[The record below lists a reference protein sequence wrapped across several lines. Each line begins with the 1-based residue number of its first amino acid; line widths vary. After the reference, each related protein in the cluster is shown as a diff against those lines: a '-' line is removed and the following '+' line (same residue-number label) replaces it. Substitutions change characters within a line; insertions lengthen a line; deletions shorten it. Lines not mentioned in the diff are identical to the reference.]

1 MSPRDTSRQPVIKG
15 RTAAELQDIKFEP
28 VRWIVPDFLTEGCT
42 ILAGRP
48 KLGKSWLALDWA
60 VAVARGG
67 TSLDR
72 TCIQGDVLYAAL
84 EDNGRRLQS
93 RLRKVTTS
101 GQWPARLRLLL
112 DGELPRANDG
122 GLNWTREWLK
132 AQEAP
137 RLVIIDTLARVRD
150 TKGRDEG
157 NYEADYAAVIPW
169 KALADEYAV
178 AVVLVHHVRKMAAE
192 DPLETIS
199 GTNGLTGA
207 ADAALVLNRDGQGC
221 TLSGRGRDLEEYQH
235 AVSFD
240 RLSCRWTALGDAI
253 DVRRS
258 DERADLLAELAATSE
273 DLTPTDL
280 AERLCKR
287 TPAVKMMLGRMAK
300 AGEVARGEKRGT
312 YRHPDRA

>member
-1 MSPRDTSRQPVIKG
+1 MEFD
-15 RTAAELQDIKFEP
+15 P

-67 TSLDR
+67 ASLDR
-72 TCIQGDVLYAAL
+72 KCTQGDALYAAL
-84 EDNGRRLQS
+84 EDNARRMQS
-93 RLRKVTTS
+93 RLRKVTT
-101 GQWPARLRLLL
+101 GGEWPERLRLLL
-112 DGELPRANDG
+112 DGELARANDG
-122 GLNWTREWLK
+122 GLHWTREWLR

-150 TKGRDEG
+150 SKSRDDG
-157 NYEADYAAVIPW
+157 NYEADYAAVTPW
-169 KALADEYAV
+169 KALADEFAV

-192 DPLETIS
+192 DPLETVS

-207 ADAALVLNRDGQGC
+207 ADAVLVLNRDGQGC

-240 RLSCRWTALGDAI
+240 RLSGRWSALGDAV

-258 DERADLLAELAATSE
+258 DERVDLLAELASATE

-287 TPAVKMMLGRMAK
+287 TPAIKMMLGRMAK

-312 YRHPDRA
+312 YRHPGRAV